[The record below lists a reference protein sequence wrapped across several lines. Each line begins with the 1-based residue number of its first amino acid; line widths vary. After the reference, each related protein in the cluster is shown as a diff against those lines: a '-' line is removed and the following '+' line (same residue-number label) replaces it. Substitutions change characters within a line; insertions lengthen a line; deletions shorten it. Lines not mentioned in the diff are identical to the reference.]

1 VNTGS
6 ALGRGG
12 LAATGASLALTV
24 AVAAAGPSV
33 MEPPLPGPAGQ
44 PPWSLTAH
52 LPAHLAVA
60 LSAAAL
66 VTGTAGAGLSL
77 AAGARGWRPRPRAL
91 LLTGIAVA
99 VLLALLPPFGSADH
113 LSYAAY
119 GRMAATGHDPYA
131 AGPDALARLGDPV
144 ARAVQRWGD
153 WQATPSVYGPL
164 ATGGQALA
172 SLIGRTSV
180 RATVFVLSLLNA
192 AAFAGAGLL
201 LHRLARGD
209 RARQARAAILWTLN
223 PLLLYELAAG
233 AHLDTQLAFFAVA
246 AVAVFSR
253 RSGSRPAPAT
263 RAAARC
269 AMAGA
274 LAGLA
279 FSVKLTGVLV
289 LGGLAWAII
298 AGAGEGGREG
308 QGYPRSQR
316 AAQLAALAGGF
327 AAVAGTALALAGQHA
342 LGQVL
347 RGSSYVSISSPWRAV
362 RALARLAFGHT
373 AAGALVSA
381 GSVLLAV
388 VLLVVLL
395 RGLPEPGRAPGLPG
409 GGDRIDRIAASPAA
423 DSGDLSR
430 AARAV
435 LAFVLAWLF
444 AWPYLLP
451 WYDALGWVLL
461 PLIAW
466 SWVDWVLLAR
476 TAALA
481 VGYLPA
487 RASVRLPADLGWLQ
501 SVVRTGV
508 TPAALTVTIAALVLL
523 AGRTA
528 GTQLPATGT
537 GGGSRADGGREK
549 EGTMSR
555 WLTSLRP

>member
-1 VNTGS
+1 MTSSS

-33 MEPPLPGPAGQ
+33 MEPPLPGRPGQ

-66 VTGTAGAGLSL
+66 LTGTAGLALTLL
-77 AAGARGWRPRPRAL
+77 AAARGWRPRPVPL

-99 VLLALLPPFGSADH
+99 VLIVLLPPFGSADH

-119 GRMAATGHDPYA
+119 GRMAATGHNPYA
-131 AGPDALARLGDPV
+131 AGPDVLARMGDPV

-153 WQATPSVYGPL
+153 WQTTPSVYGPL
-164 ATGGQALA
+164 ATAGQALA

-180 RATVFVLSLLNA
+180 RLTVFLLSVLNV

-201 LHRLARGD
+201 LHRMAGLDRG
-209 RARQARAAILWTLN
+209 RQLRAALLWTLN
-223 PLLLYELAAG
+223 PLLLYELMAG
-233 AHLDTQLAFFAVA
+233 AHVDTQLAFFAVA
-246 AVAVFSR
+246 AVAAFGMKQR
-253 RSGSRPAPAT
+253 NGSRWEPLTRPAS
-263 RAAARC
+263 RC
-269 AMAGA
+269 LIAGA

-289 LGGLAWAII
+289 LGGLAWAVLV
-298 AGAGEGGREG
+298 GAGGAGGAGGAADREAGHRAGGRG
-308 QGYPRSQR
+308 W
-316 AAQLAALAGGF
+316 QLAGLAAGFVVVAGG
-327 AAVAGTALALAGQHA
+327 ALALAGGHA

-362 RALARLAFGHT
+362 RTVARLALGHG
-373 AAGALVSA
+373 AAGTLVSV
-381 GSVLLAV
+381 GSVALAL

-395 RGLPEPGRAPGLPG
+395 RGLPEPSRTELP
-409 GGDRIDRIAASPAA
+409 DSVDASGTA
-423 DSGDLSR
+423 G
-430 AARAV
+430 RAV
-435 LAFVLAWLF
+435 LAFGLAWLF
-444 AWPYLLP
+444 AWPYVLP
-451 WYDALGWVLL
+451 WYDALGWVVL

-481 VGYLPA
+481 IGYLPA
-487 RASVRLPADLGWLQ
+487 RASVRMPADLGWLQ

-508 TPAALTVTIAALVLL
+508 TPVLLTVLLVVLILASRTARAGGGAALTVERGPGN
-523 AGRTA
+523 GRHNVTVA
-528 GTQLPATGT
+528 NLLPA
-537 GGGSRADGGREK
+537 
-549 EGTMSR
+549 
-555 WLTSLRP
+555 LRRPR